1 MEIAVLA
8 LGCFWG
14 PEIKFSKI
22 DGIIKTEVGYCGG
35 NSSITTY
42 KEVCTGNTN
51 HAEVV
56 KLDFDEKIITYEKI
70 LKIFF
75 QIHDPTTLNSQGP
88 DFGTQY
94 RSEIFYLNDNQKMI
108 AEKVLNEVNER
119 LSGKVVT
126 KISLL
131 KNYCPAEEYHQKYL
145 ESLHIPG
152 AIFFD
157 IDENSRKDTALPH
170 MLVDQMSWDKIV
182 SNMGIKK
189 NDEIVI
195 YDNSDV
201 ISSCRGWFNFIYYG
215 HDPKL
220 INVLNGGLRKWLKE
234 KKKVTDEI
242 SNIDKSD
249 YKGSERKDLVKS
261 KQAIDQNI
269 DEKIFT
275 LIDARSRER
284 FEGKIPEP
292 RKGLRSGCIKN
303 SFCIPFN
310 DCLNDD
316 KTFKNKDQLKKIFK
330 TSIENL
336 EQKKIV
342 FSCGSGVTACVLA
355 LAYSLINDKYLPC
368 IYDGSWAEYGL
379 I

>member
-56 KLDFDEKIITYEKI
+56 KLDFDEKIISYEKI

-108 AEKVLNEVNER
+108 AEKVINEVNER

-145 ESLHIPG
+145 EK
-152 AIFFD
+152 
-157 IDENSRKDTALPH
+157 R
-170 MLVDQMSWDKIV
+170 
-182 SNMGIKK
+182 
-189 NDEIVI
+189 
-195 YDNSDV
+195 
-201 ISSCRGWFNFIYYG
+201 
-215 HDPKL
+215 
-220 INVLNGGLRKWLKE
+220 
-234 KKKVTDEI
+234 
-242 SNIDKSD
+242 
-249 YKGSERKDLVKS
+249 
-261 KQAIDQNI
+261 
-269 DEKIFT
+269 
-275 LIDARSRER
+275 
-284 FEGKIPEP
+284 
-292 RKGLRSGCIKN
+292 
-303 SFCIPFN
+303 
-310 DCLNDD
+310 
-316 KTFKNKDQLKKIFK
+316 
-330 TSIENL
+330 
-336 EQKKIV
+336 
-342 FSCGSGVTACVLA
+342 
-355 LAYSLINDKYLPC
+355 
-368 IYDGSWAEYGL
+368 
-379 I
+379 

>member
-22 DGIIKTEVGYCGG
+22 NGVLKTEVGYCGG

-56 KLDFDEKIITYEKI
+56 KLDFDEKIISYEKI

-108 AEKVLNEVNER
+108 AGKVLNEVNER

-145 ESLHIPG
+145 EK
-152 AIFFD
+152 
-157 IDENSRKDTALPH
+157 R
-170 MLVDQMSWDKIV
+170 
-182 SNMGIKK
+182 
-189 NDEIVI
+189 
-195 YDNSDV
+195 
-201 ISSCRGWFNFIYYG
+201 
-215 HDPKL
+215 
-220 INVLNGGLRKWLKE
+220 
-234 KKKVTDEI
+234 
-242 SNIDKSD
+242 
-249 YKGSERKDLVKS
+249 
-261 KQAIDQNI
+261 
-269 DEKIFT
+269 
-275 LIDARSRER
+275 
-284 FEGKIPEP
+284 
-292 RKGLRSGCIKN
+292 
-303 SFCIPFN
+303 
-310 DCLNDD
+310 
-316 KTFKNKDQLKKIFK
+316 
-330 TSIENL
+330 
-336 EQKKIV
+336 
-342 FSCGSGVTACVLA
+342 
-355 LAYSLINDKYLPC
+355 
-368 IYDGSWAEYGL
+368 
-379 I
+379 